1 MVKIRKVVIPVA
13 GKGTRFLPATK
24 AQPKEML
31 TIVDK
36 PIIQIIAEEALRC
49 GLTEFIFIT
58 SPGKESIEKHFV
70 KDAHLE
76 DFLSSKNKHEELEI
90 VRHISTMGNMTYVTQ
105 EEQLGLGH
113 AVLCAESAVAG
124 EPFLLML
131 GDLVFEEGS
140 DSLETLLDT
149 FTRLDRSVIA
159 VEEVRLEDV
168 GRYGIVNGPSIDY
181 MPGDSWLINTLIE
194 KPKVDHAPSNWGITG
209 RYALKPEI
217 FQHLKNIKRG
227 HGGEFQITDA
237 LIHLA
242 ENGTLVACPSNGR
255 HFDTGNKI
263 DYIKANIEFALK
275 HPEIGPEISEYLKN
289 LKA

>member
-194 KPKVDHAPSNWGITG
+194 KPQVDHAPSNWGITG
-209 RYALKPEI
+209 R
-217 FQHLKNIKRG
+217 
-227 HGGEFQITDA
+227 
-237 LIHLA
+237 
-242 ENGTLVACPSNGR
+242 
-255 HFDTGNKI
+255 
-263 DYIKANIEFALK
+263 
-275 HPEIGPEISEYLKN
+275 
-289 LKA
+289 